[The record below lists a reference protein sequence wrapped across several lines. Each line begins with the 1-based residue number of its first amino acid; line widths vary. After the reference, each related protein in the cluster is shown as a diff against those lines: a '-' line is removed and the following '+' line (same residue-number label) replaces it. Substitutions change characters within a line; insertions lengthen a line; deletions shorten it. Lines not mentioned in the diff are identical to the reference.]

1 MHVIPPRSKVPAAQ
15 YIPCNT
21 HLVSLS
27 FRPQAVLQYYW
38 RRAWR
43 IAPAFWVSLAV
54 THFLMLRGRAS
65 AAAIPEA
72 DSALFHYPEAFCPS
86 KLLQTIRRSPRPT
99 FAMGF

>member
-1 MHVIPPRSKVPAAQ
+1 VPAAQ
-15 YIPCNT
+15 YLPC
-21 HLVSLS
+21 L
-27 FRPQAVLQYYW
+27 FRGPQAVLQYYW